1 MSEAAPYCTQIAGV
15 KKGCSSRDRTSEVKE
30 CSSRDRASEVK
41 ECSSRDRTTGVK
53 KEYSE
58 SGQAGYSDCHI
69 ICSFQIMW
77 RLLLLSLC
85 LGFRSCGVC
94 CHCHCVWVS
103 DHVVSGCYCHCVWVS
118 DHVASVVTVTVFGF
132 QIMWR
137 LLSLSLCLGF
147 RSCGV
152 WLLLSLCLGFRS
164 CGFWL
169 LLSRCCGFQ
178 VMWRL
183 VINVTVLWLSD
194 HVASGC
200 YCYCVVGFR
209 SCGFWLLLSLCCG
222 FQISCGFLIMWRLV
236 VTVTMLWV
244 SDHVVSGC
252 HAYCVVA
259 FRSCSVWLSRLLC
272 CGFQIM
278 WRLVV
283 TLTLLACCRADREQ
297 FNSFKLQYDKF
308 YSAAEN
314 EYR

>member
-85 LGFRSCGVC
+85 LGFRSCG
-94 CHCHCVWVS
+94 
-103 DHVVSGCYCHCVWVS
+103 
-118 DHVASVVTVTVFGF
+118 
-132 QIMWR
+132 
-137 LLSLSLCLGF
+137 
-147 RSCGV
+147 
-152 WLLLSLCLGFRS
+152 
-164 CGFWL
+164 FWL

-200 YCYCVVGFR
+200 HAHSPG
-209 SCGFWLLLSLCCG
+209 LLPG
-222 FQISCGFLIMWRLV
+222 RQG
-236 VTVTMLWV
+236 TVQLLQ
-244 SDHVVSGC
+244 
-252 HAYCVVA
+252 VA
-259 FRSCSVWLSRLLC
+259 VRQVLL
-272 CGFQIM
+272 
-278 WRLVV
+278 R
-283 TLTLLACCRADREQ
+283 RR
-297 FNSFKLQYDKF
+297 K
-308 YSAAEN
+308 
-314 EYR
+314 